1 MSVRPGP
8 RDLPRK
14 ARLLGPSPRRIGHTV
29 EIALFTIED
38 RPLERRR
45 PGRPPK
51 ELQVLL
57 VRREKEPWAGWWA
70 LPTAPVGVRESLQD
84 AAFWALGRRA
94 GLKGP
99 IYLEQLRTYDDPH
112 RNPIRRV
119 IATAYMGLVAPT
131 DKGEP
136 GAEAAWFPV
145 DQLPP
150 PAIPGADRRFAL
162 DHDQILSDALQRLR
176 NKVDYTLLAFSL
188 LPEEFTM
195 TELRQVYEAI
205 LDEDLGTYDE
215 RRKANFQRSI
225 HLLNE
230 RVGRMMEARTGR
242 FQPPLVKTGNKRKA
256 ARGPAAD
263 LYRFQ
268 GDITLITK

>member
-1 MSVRPGP
+1 MRSGLWDV
-8 RDLPRK
+8 
-14 ARLLGPSPRRIGHTV
+14 SHTV
-29 EIALFTIED
+29 EIALFTIAD
-38 RPLERRR
+38 RPPERRR

-51 ELQVLL
+51 ELRVLL
-57 VRREKEPWAGWWA
+57 VRRSTEPWQGWWA
-70 LPTAPVGVRESLQD
+70 LPSAPVGVRESFQE
-84 AAFWALGRRA
+84 AAYWELGRRV

-99 IYLEQLRTYDDPH
+99 IYLEQLRTYDDPY
-112 RNPIRRV
+112 RNPLRRT

-131 DKGEP
+131 DYGP
-136 GAEAAWFPV
+136 TAPDAAWFPV
-145 DQLPP
+145 DHLPP
-150 PAIPGADRRFAL
+150 APVPGSDRRFAL

-176 NKVDYTLLAFSL
+176 NKVDYTLLAFCL

-195 TELRQVYEAI
+195 SELRQVYEAI

-230 RVGRMMEARTGR
+230 RVGRLMEARTGQY
-242 FQPPLVKTGNKRKA
+242 QPPLVKTGKKRKG

-268 GDITLITK
+268 GDFTLITK